1 MRHKTRA
8 WCDVTLRGTRR
19 QQKSIAHAVYTLPHQ
34 QIYIYIYIYI
44 YKFQFSWGP
53 SLLGDLISFFGKF
66 FVSLLS
72 LVYAPP
78 PSSPFLD
85 AFLVNSIP
93 TFSQNVM
100 PFTKYISRAYSGN
113 LRQRLILTRK
123 STSHEKVA
131 FFEERTQKSSNVQSS
146 FLVFC
151 TKIKLCLIFAKEG
164 SDNWTLYR
172 SRISSD

>member
-1 MRHKTRA
+1 MRYILSPTSK
-8 WCDVTLRGTRR
+8 
-19 QQKSIAHAVYTLPHQ
+19 Y
-34 QIYIYIYIYI
+34 IYIYIYIYI

-78 PSSPFLD
+78 PSSPFLE

-93 TFSQNVM
+93 TFSQNLM

-123 STSHEKVA
+123 GTSHEKVA
-131 FFEERTQKSSNVQSS
+131 FFWRKDPKILQYSIAFFSVLHQNKTLHNFCER
-146 FLVFC
+146 
-151 TKIKLCLIFAKEG
+151 G
-164 SDNWTLYR
+164 
-172 SRISSD
+172 

>member
-1 MRHKTRA
+1 MRRDFERNEETAKKY
-8 WCDVTLRGTRR
+8 CSCG
-19 QQKSIAHAVYTLPHQ
+19 
-34 QIYIYIYIYI
+34 IYSPPPANIYIYIYI

-164 SDNWTLYR
+164 SDN
-172 SRISSD
+172 